1 MLPHRVLIDERAIA
15 ARVDELAKAV
25 AADLNGRPVLLLGL
39 LTGSF
44 MFMADLV
51 RALARHGVEPQV
63 AFLRV
68 SHYGSATDPARPVE
82 VEHRVPADLSGRAVL
97 LVDEMVDSG
106 GSIAAVLDRLRAARP
121 AWLRVCAFLER
132 RARGAAAPR
141 ADYVGFPAPDGW
153 LIGYGLDLRGEG
165 RALPYVGLV
174 EEAEGLSH

>member
-1 MLPHRVLIDERAIA
+1 MLPHRMLIDERAIA

-44 MFMADLV
+44 VFMADLA
-51 RALARHGVEPQV
+51 RALARRSVDPQV

-68 SHYGSATDPARPVE
+68 SHYGSATDPSRPVE
-82 VEHRVPADLSGRAVL
+82 VEQRLPADLAGRAVL
-97 LVDEMVDSG
+97 VVDEMVDSG
-106 GSIAAVLDRLRAARP
+106 DSITAVLDRLRAARP
-121 AWLRVCAFLER
+121 AWLRVCAFLAR
-132 RARGAAAPR
+132 RTGGAGAR

-174 EEAEGLSH
+174 EQDSSD